1 MASSAEPQKTFAEKL
16 QHEFGDLLKLALT
29 ASDEVYYPSWK
40 TTALKH
46 DGSIEGDY
54 AGLRVYPMGHYKVLV
69 VAVVGTITLEQWISN
84 FTFSPA
90 EDGFHQEFKRC
101 AEEFW
106 SELGEEVQKRAELC
120 DIVLIVGH
128 SRGAAIAL
136 NLFGQA
142 VVHQGAMPS
151 FKEKLRLITFGSP
164 RTCKPDSD
172 FESKIKEA
180 AKEVKPE
187 GLESMVA
194 IYHNKLDPVTKVPPE
209 YVLPVPAKCV
219 VSIGIGLMMDSP
231 SLVEHHLMPQYRIN
245 VKHHLQPSNWLVCTG
260 AVKLGASVA
269 QAVLAV
275 APLIGF
281 SHPALAPA
289 RVMLRLLSKEKQDS
303 ECLKQLEMQIKH
315 GHEKL
320 EQAINQLVERDVKKD
335 LSLLRAQ
342 VRECHLELQSGNIDR
357 QRLRDIEGFRNK
369 VNFHLDHT
377 SARAQK
383 AHLAVIVLQTFTLE
397 VRCWLHLNE
406 AQKFETLPGTI
417 RNFLTDLCPAL
428 DIILRSGHI
437 EETSETAIKNFFNLL
452 LGLPKIL
459 DKSMDDFGVNGEND
473 IFQNLFD
480 KYGSSIRE
488 KFWDAVLCRESL
500 QLCWDHQDKVD
511 KVEQMISQ
519 AAASTSKLPTFEEQK
534 KVLQELE
541 KALFP
546 ESEEREEQ
554 HLDRLCLRA
563 CISGETN
570 VGKSTLVNALS
581 GKLVSPISHSGQW
594 DGRLLF

>member
-1 MASSAEPQKTFAEKL
+1 MASSLEPQKTFAEKL
-16 QHEFGDLLKLALT
+16 RHECSDLLKLALT

-40 TTALKH
+40 TTALQGH
-46 DGSIEGDY
+46 DGSTEGDY
-54 AGLRVYPMGHYKVLV
+54 AGLRVYPIGQYKVLV

-84 FTFSPA
+84 FTLSPA

-106 SELGEEVQKRAELC
+106 KELGEEVQKRAELC

-142 VVHQGAMPS
+142 VVHQAATS
-151 FKEKLRLITFGSP
+151 AFKEKLRLITFASP
-164 RTCKPDSD
+164 RTCKPDSN
-172 FESKIKEA
+172 FESEIIEA
-180 AKEVKPE
+180 AKKVRPE
-187 GLESMVA
+187 GLESMVV
-194 IYHNKLDPVTKVPPE
+194 IFHNKLDPVTKVPPN
-209 YVLPVPAKCV
+209 YVLPVPAKCI
-219 VSIGIGLMMDSP
+219 VSIGLMMDGP
-231 SLVEHHLMPQYRIN
+231 NLVEHHLMPQYRIN
-245 VKHHLQPSNWLVCTG
+245 VKHHLQPSNWFVCTG
-260 AVKLGASVA
+260 AVKLSASVA
-269 QAVLAV
+269 QAVLTV

-289 RVMLRLLSKEKQDS
+289 GVMLNLLSTEKQDS

-320 EQAINQLVERDVKKD
+320 EQEINQLVERDVEEN
-335 LSLLRAQ
+335 LSLLRDQ
-342 VRECHLELQSGNIDR
+342 VRACHLELQSGSIDR

-369 VNFHLDHT
+369 VKFRLQKE

-383 AHLAVIVLQTFTLE
+383 AHLAAILLQTFTLE
-397 VRCWLHLNE
+397 VRCWLHLND
-406 AQKFETLPGTI
+406 APKLETLPGTI
-417 RNFLTDLCPAL
+417 RNFLTDVCSAL
-428 DIILRSGHI
+428 DIILRSGNV
-437 EETSETAIKNFFNLL
+437 EETLEIAIMDFFNLL
-452 LGLPKIL
+452 LGLPQIL

-480 KYGSSIRE
+480 NYGSKIRE
-488 KFWDAVLCRESL
+488 KFWDAVVCRESL
-500 QLCWDHQDKVD
+500 QLCWDHQEKVD
-511 KVEQMISQ
+511 KVEKMISQ
-519 AAASTSKLPTFEEQK
+519 AAASTSKFPTFEERKRALRDLK
-534 KVLQELE
+534 KAV
-541 KALFP
+541 FP
-546 ESEEREEQ
+546 ESLETEQ
-554 HLDRLCLRA
+554 RYLDLLCLRA

-570 VGKSTLVNALS
+570 VGKSTLVNALA